1 MKSANFLDFII
12 SKKGD
17 ILSLALKHI
26 QLSLLAV
33 VIAIAVG
40 VPLGI
45 LISKRKNL
53 ATPII
58 GVANILQAIPSLALM
73 GFLIPFLGIGETP
86 SIIMVCLYSLLPIIK
101 NTYTGLV
108 NINPATIEAGRAMGM
123 TEPQLLRMVQLPL
136 ALPVIMAGIRISA
149 VTAVGLMTVAA
160 FIGAGGLGSFIYT
173 GVQTVNTNMIL
184 AGAIPACILALLM
197 DFVIGKIEKTVDPKN
212 KSNKI
217 HKKRLGIVAAVLMV
231 VMIYPMVF
239 RAFDKGDK
247 IIIGAKNYT
256 ENELLANMYAI
267 LIEENTNIKVE
278 RKFNLAGTDVVLK
291 AITKGD
297 VDIYPEYTG
306 TALISILNE
315 PSTSDPNVA
324 YEVTKKGM
332 KERYNLE
339 MLKPLGYNNT
349 YTLAVRKDFAE
360 KYNLKTFSDLKKIS
374 KDLTIGAT
382 MEFLGRDDGLPGLA
396 KKYNMKFKEEKGMDS
411 SLRYTAIESKEL
423 DVIDAFSTEGL
434 LVAFDLK
441 VLEDD
446 LHFFPPYYAVPIG
459 RTDTFEKYPEVKE
472 LLLKLD
478 NIVNEETMQNLNYQC
493 DKLGKDTKDVAREF
507 LQSKGLV
514 K

>member
-12 SKKGD
+12 SKRGD
-17 ILSLALKHI
+17 VVSLALKHI

-33 VIAIAVG
+33 VIAILIG

-45 LISKRKNL
+45 LISKKKNL
-53 ATPII
+53 APSII

-86 SIIMVCLYSLLPIIK
+86 AILMVCLYSLLPIIK
-101 NTYTGLV
+101 NTYTGLM

-123 TEPQLLRMVQLPL
+123 TEAQLLKMVQLPL

-149 VTAVGLMTVAA
+149 VTAVGLMTIAA

-197 DFVIGKIEKTVDPKN
+197 DFVIGKVEKTVNPKN
-212 KSNKI
+212 KSNKAT
-217 HKKRLGIVAAVLMV
+217 KKRLAITAVLL
-231 VMIYPMVF
+231 MIAIISPMVF
-239 RAFDKGDK
+239 NAFDRSEK
-247 IIIGAKNYT
+247 IVIGAKNYT
-256 ENELLANMYAI
+256 ENELLANIYAI
-267 LIEENTNIKVE
+267 LIEENTDIKVE

-315 PSTSDPNVA
+315 PSTSDPTEA

-332 KERYNLE
+332 KEKYNLE
-339 MLKPLGYNNT
+339 MLKPLGFNNT

-360 KYNLKTFSDLKKIS
+360 KHNLKTFSDLKKIS

-382 MEFLGRDDGLPGLA
+382 MEFLGRDDGLPGLT
-396 KKYNMKFKEEKGMDS
+396 KKYNMKFKSEKGMDS
-411 SLRYTAIESKEL
+411 SLRYTAIDSKEL

-446 LHFFPPYYAVPIG
+446 LKFFPPYYAVPMG
-459 RTDTFEKYPEVKE
+459 RAETFEKYPEVKE

-478 NIVNEETMQNLNYQC
+478 SILDEESMQNLNYQC
-493 DKLGKDTKDVAREF
+493 DKLGRETQDVAREF
-507 LQSKGLV
+507 LKSKELI

>member
-12 SKKGD
+12 GKRED

-33 VIAIAVG
+33 VIAIVIG

-53 ATPII
+53 APSII
-58 GVANILQAIPSLALM
+58 GVANILQAIPSIALM

-86 SIIMVCLYSLLPIIK
+86 AVLMVCLYSLLPIIK
-101 NTYTGLV
+101 NTYTGLI

-123 TEPQLLRMVQLPL
+123 TEPQLLKMVQLPL

-149 VTAVGLMTVAA
+149 VTAVGLMTIAA

-197 DFVIGKIEKTVDPKN
+197 DFVIGKVEKVVNPKN
-212 KSNKI
+212 KSNKAT
-217 HKKRLGIVAAVLMV
+217 KKRLSVIAVLL
-231 VMIYPMVF
+231 MIAIISPMIF
-239 RAFDKGDK
+239 NSFDKTEK
-247 IIIGAKNYT
+247 IVIGAKNYT
-256 ENELLANMYAI
+256 ENELLANIYAI
-267 LIEENTNIKVE
+267 LLEENTDIKVE

-306 TALISILNE
+306 TALISILNA
-315 PSTSDPNVA
+315 PSTSDPTEA

-339 MLKPLGYNNT
+339 MLKPHGYNNT

-360 KYNLKTFSDLKKIS
+360 KNNLETFSDLKRIS
-374 KDLTIGAT
+374 NNLTIGAT

-396 KKYNMKFKEEKGMDS
+396 KKYNMKFKQEKGMDS
-411 SLRYTAIESKEL
+411 SLRYTAIDSKEL

-446 LHFFPPYYAVPIG
+446 LKFFPPYYAVPIG
-459 RTDTFEKYPEVKE
+459 RTDTFEKYPQVKE

-478 NIVNEETMQNLNYQC
+478 NIINEETMQNLNYQC
-493 DKLGKDTKDVAREF
+493 DKLGRETQDVAREF
-507 LQSKGLV
+507 LQSKGLI

>member
-33 VIAIAVG
+33 AIAIIVG

-45 LISKRKNL
+45 LITRKKNL
-53 ATPII
+53 APSIV
-58 GVANILQAIPSLALM
+58 GVANILQAIPSIALM
-73 GFLIPFLGIGETP
+73 GFLIPLLGIGENP
-86 SIIMVCLYSLLPIIK
+86 AILMVFLYSLLPIIK
-101 NTYTGLV
+101 NTHTGLS

-123 TEPQLLRMVQLPL
+123 TEPQLLKMVQLPL

-149 VTAVGLMTVAA
+149 VTAVGLMTIAA

-197 DFVIGKIEKTVDPKN
+197 DIVIGKVEKVVNPKN
-212 KSNKI
+212 KANKAV
-217 HKKRLGIVAAVLMV
+217 KKRLGITAVLL
-231 VMIYPMVF
+231 MIAIISPMVF
-239 RAFDKGDK
+239 NAFDKSEK
-247 IIIGAKNYT
+247 IVVGAKNYT
-256 ENELLANMYAI
+256 ENELLANIYSI
-267 LIEENTNIKVE
+267 LIEENTDIKVE

-315 PSTSDPNVA
+315 PSTSDPNEA

-332 KERYNLE
+332 KERYDLE

-382 MEFLGRDDGLPGLA
+382 MEFLGRDDGLPGLS
-396 KKYNMKFKEEKGMDS
+396 KKYDMKFKAEKGMDS
-411 SLRYTAIESKEL
+411 SLRYTAINSKEL

-446 LHFFPPYYAVPIG
+446 LRFFPPYYAVPVG
-459 RTDTFEKYPEVKE
+459 RTDTFEKYPQVKE

-478 NIVNEETMQNLNYQC
+478 NIVDEETMQNLNYQC
-493 DKLGKDTKDVAREF
+493 DKLGKSTEDVAREF
-507 LQSKGLV
+507 LRSEGLI